1 MELITGPSNHQMML
15 FSYLVFFFIELFIK
29 GEINNNDYWQKN
41 LKYFS
46 VSRAPFELISL
57 SIICFINSLAV

>member
-1 MELITGPSNHQMML
+1 MELVTGPSNHQMML

-29 GEINNNDYWQKN
+29 GEINNNNYWQWK

-46 VSRAPFELISL
+46 VSRALFKLISL
-57 SIICFINSLAV
+57 SIISQNNTA